1 MRDRY
6 LRTID
11 FARDLVRREFKL
23 LVSLLGIL
31 AAVWGFLLLANA
43 VRGGTIQEIDEAIL
57 LSLRQPG
64 RVELPRGPAWLHEV
78 MRDITSLG
86 GGTVITLTT
95 LSVVGFLM
103 LNRKYRSLVLLLI
116 ATVGGVLLEVGL
128 KSLVGRG
135 RPTVVPHLMTAYS
148 LSFPSGHSMMSVVVY
163 LTLAAILAPLLKS
176 RPARIYV
183 VGMAL
188 FVSMLIGVSRVYL
201 GVHYPS
207 DVLGGWLLG
216 LAWATLCWMAES
228 YLLRVR
234 AERMVDRSIGEQE
247 EEST

>member
-6 LRTID
+6 LRTINIT
-11 FARDLVRREFKL
+11 RDLVKREFKL
-23 LVSLLGIL
+23 LVTLLGIV
-31 AAVWGFLLLANA
+31 AAVWGFLWLANA
-43 VRGGTIQEIDEAIL
+43 VRGGTVQEIDEAIL

-64 RVELPRGPAWLHEV
+64 QVNTPRGPAWLHEIV
-78 MRDITSLG
+78 RDITSLG
-86 GGTVITLTT
+86 GGAVITLTT
-95 LSVVGFLM
+95 LSVVGFLV
-103 LNRKYRSLVLLLI
+103 LHRRYRSLVLLLI
-116 ATVGGVLLEVGL
+116 ATVGGVAMETAL
-128 KSLVGRG
+128 KNLVGRG

-163 LTLAAILAPLLKS
+163 LTLAAILVPLLKN
-176 RPARIYV
+176 RLARIYIV
-183 VGMAL
+183 AAAL

-228 YLLRVR
+228 YILRMR
-234 AERMVDRSIGEQE
+234 AERRVDKPIGQ
-247 EEST
+247 